1 MEEEE
6 GKEKKKVCQ
15 DWKVREIPPLG
26 GWLVQRAEEKLAV
39 TLPLLVTP
47 GAALFPRRAT
57 NNTAQPGTSWY

>member
-6 GKEKKKVCQ
+6 EKGKKVCQ

-57 NNTAQPGTSWY
+57 NSTAQPVTFRY